1 MILGERARR
10 RSRTAA
16 LLSGLLV
23 PGVLAA
29 CGAGGHGGAEG
40 GPGGPGGGA
49 MAMPVPVMTVAESQ
63 LRDATEYVATLK
75 SRHTSNVQ
83 PQVEGVLTRILVK
96 SGDRVAAGA
105 ALMQIDPAKQRA
117 AVRSQEATRTQKRA
131 ALEYAHMQVRRMETL
146 YKGGA
151 ASKQQLDEA
160 QTALAQAQADYDAL
174 GAQVQEQ
181 QVELAYYRVVAP
193 TAGVVGDIPVR
204 TGDRV
209 TTSTLLTTIDQNDAL
224 EVYISVPV
232 ERAKEL
238 RMGLPVE
245 VLSDDGQVLAKTQV
259 NFISPQV
266 DDQTQEVLAKAP
278 VPNGQR
284 GLRAA
289 QFVRARLIWSTHPG
303 VTVPVLAVSRIN
315 GQYFVFAVE
324 AGGPGGP
331 GGNGGS
337 PGGSGGTG
345 GPGAPGGPGGPPGA
359 PGGTLVV
366 HQRAIT
372 VGDVVGNDYVVQ
384 SGLKPGDRIVASG
397 VQKLG
402 DGMPIMP
409 LPAAPPEVPG
419 GPGSGAAGGGATGG
433 ASGSSGSAGTGSSG
447 ASDTASSSGG
457 TGGSRSSGTSGDPP
471 GAGSS
476 SGSGA
481 GNSGEA
487 GGAGHGAG
495 H

>member
-1 MILGERARR
+1 MNLGERGRR
-10 RSRTAA
+10 RSRIAA
-16 LLSGLLV
+16 VLSGLLV

-29 CGAGGHGGAEG
+29 CGGGAGGHGGAAG

-49 MAMPVPVMTVAESQ
+49 MAMPVPVMTVAETQ
-63 LRDATEYVATLK
+63 LRDATEYVASLK
-75 SRHTSNVQ
+75 SRHTTNVQ
-83 PQVEGVLTRILVK
+83 PQVEGVLTRIFVK
-96 SGDRVAAGA
+96 SGDRVRAGA

-117 AVRSQEATRTQKRA
+117 AVRSQEATRSQKRA
-131 ALEYAHMQVRRMETL
+131 ALEYAHTQVRRMETL

-160 QTALAQAQADYDAL
+160 ETALAQAQADYDAL

-209 TTSTLLTTIDQNDAL
+209 TTSTQLTTIDQNDAL

-232 ERAKEL
+232 ERAKDL

-245 VLSDDGQVLAKTQV
+245 VLGDDGQVLAKTQLY
-259 NFISPQV
+259 FISPQV
-266 DDQTQEVLAKAP
+266 DDQTQEVLVKAP

-303 VTVPVLAVSRIN
+303 VVVPVLAVSRIN
-315 GQYFVFAVE
+315 GQYFVFAAE
-324 AGGPGGP
+324 AAPAGGPGGP
-331 GGNGGS
+331 GGAPGAGG
-337 PGGSGGTG
+337 GASGGA
-345 GPGAPGGPGGPPGA
+345 GAPGGAGGPPGA
-359 PGGTLVV
+359 AGPATVAR
-366 HQRAIT
+366 QRAIS

-384 SGLKPGDRIVASG
+384 SGLKAGDRIVASG

-402 DGMPIMP
+402 DGMSIMP
-409 LPAAPPEVPG
+409 LPAAPPG
-419 GPGSGAAGGGATGG
+419 GPGSPAGG
-433 ASGSSGSAGTGSSG
+433 ASGG
-447 ASDTASSSGG
+447 ASSPG
-457 TGGSRSSGTSGDPP
+457 

-476 SGSGA
+476 SGAGTSGSGA
-481 GNSGEA
+481 GGS
-487 GGAGHGAG
+487 GGAA
-495 H
+495 

>member
-1 MILGERARR
+1 MNLGERVRR

-23 PGVLAA
+23 PAVLAG
-29 CGAGGHGGAEG
+29 CGGGAGGHGGAAG

-49 MAMPVPVMTVAESQ
+49 MAMPVPVMTVAETQ

-75 SRHTSNVQ
+75 SRHTTNVQ
-83 PQVEGVLTRILVK
+83 PQVEGVLTRIFVK
-96 SGDRVAAGA
+96 SGDRVPVGA
-105 ALMQIDPAKQRA
+105 PLMQIDPAKQRA
-117 AVRSQEATRTQKRA
+117 TVRSQEATRAQKRA
-131 ALEYAHMQVRRMETL
+131 ALEYAREQVRRMETL

-160 QTALAQAQADYDAL
+160 QSALGQAQADYDAL

-181 QVELAYYRVVAP
+181 QVQLAYYRVVAP
-193 TAGVVGDIPVR
+193 AAGVVGDIPVR

-232 ERAKEL
+232 ERARDL
-238 RMGLPVE
+238 RLGLPVE
-245 VLSDDGQVLAKTQV
+245 VLGDDGQVVATTQL

-266 DDQTQEVLAKAP
+266 DDQTQEVLVKAP

-315 GQYFVFAVE
+315 GQYFVFAAE
-324 AGGPGGP
+324 PAPAGGPGAP
-331 GGNGGS
+331 GGHGGP
-337 PGGSGGTG
+337 PGGGGGTG
-345 GPGAPGGPGGPPGA
+345 GPGAPGGAGGPAGA
-359 PGGTLVV
+359 PGPAMVAR
-366 HQRAIT
+366 QRAIT
-372 VGDVVGNDYVVQ
+372 VGGVVGNDYVVQ
-384 SGLKPGDRIVASG
+384 AGLKPGDRIIASG

-402 DGMPIMP
+402 DGVPIMP
-409 LPAAPPEVPG
+409 LPAAPPG
-419 GPGSGAAGGGATGG
+419 GPGAPGGAPGG
-433 ASGSSGSAGTGSSG
+433 ASSSGSSGGPG
-447 ASDTASSSGG
+447 
-457 TGGSRSSGTSGDPP
+457 

-476 SGSGA
+476 SGPGA
-481 GNSGEA
+481 GNSG
-487 GGAGHGAG
+487 GAA
-495 H
+495 

>member
-1 MILGERARR
+1 MNLGERVRR

-29 CGAGGHGGAEG
+29 CGGGAGGHGGAAG

-49 MAMPVPVMTVAESQ
+49 MAMPVPVMTVAETQ

-75 SRHTSNVQ
+75 SRHTTNVQ
-83 PQVEGVLTRILVK
+83 PQVEGVLTRIFVK
-96 SGDRVAAGA
+96 SGDRVPAGA
-105 ALMQIDPAKQRA
+105 PLMQIDPAKQRA
-117 AVRSQEATRTQKRA
+117 AVRSQEATRAQKRA
-131 ALEYAHMQVRRMETL
+131 ALDYAHTQVRRMETL

-160 QTALAQAQADYDAL
+160 QTGLAQAQADYDAL

-193 TAGVVGDIPVR
+193 TGGVVGDIPVR

-232 ERAKEL
+232 ERAKDL

-245 VLSDDGQVLAKTQV
+245 VLSDDGQVLAKTQLY
-259 NFISPQV
+259 FISPQV
-266 DDQTQEVLAKAP
+266 DDQTQQVLVKAP
-278 VPNGQR
+278 VSNGQR

-303 VTVPVLAVSRIN
+303 VVVPVLAVSRIN
-315 GQYFVFAVE
+315 GQYFVFAAE
-324 AGGPGGP
+324 PAPAAGPGGP
-331 GGNGGS
+331 GGAPGAGGAGS
-337 PGGSGGTG
+337 PGGA
-345 GPGAPGGPGGPPGA
+345 GAPGGAGGPHGA
-359 PGGTLVV
+359 PGPAMVAR
-366 HQRAIT
+366 QRAIT
-372 VGDVVGNDYVVQ
+372 VGDLVGNDYAVQ
-384 SGLKPGDRIVASG
+384 AGLKAGDRIVASG

-409 LPAAPPEVPG
+409 LPAAPPGGPPG
-419 GPGSGAAGGGATGG
+419 GPGSGAAGGGAPGGAGGSG
-433 ASGSSGSAGTGSSG
+433 ASGGSGS
-447 ASDTASSSGG
+447 
-457 TGGSRSSGTSGDPP
+457 TGGS
-471 GAGSS
+471 
-476 SGSGA
+476 
-481 GNSGEA
+481 
-487 GGAGHGAG
+487 GGAA
-495 H
+495 

>member
-1 MILGERARR
+1 
-10 RSRTAA
+10 
-16 LLSGLLV
+16 
-23 PGVLAA
+23 
-29 CGAGGHGGAEG
+29 
-40 GPGGPGGGA
+40 
-49 MAMPVPVMTVAESQ
+49 MAMPVPVMTVAEAQ

-75 SRHTSNVQ
+75 SRHTTNVQ
-83 PQVEGVLTRILVK
+83 PQVEGVLTRIFVK

-117 AVRSQEATRTQKRA
+117 AVRSQEATREQKRA
-131 ALEYAHMQVRRMETL
+131 ALEYAREQVRRMETL
-146 YKGGA
+146 FHGGA

-160 QTALAQAQADYDAL
+160 QSALAQAQADYDAL

-209 TTSTLLTTIDQNDAL
+209 TTSTQLTTIDQNDAL
-224 EVYISVPV
+224 EVYVSVPI
-232 ERAKEL
+232 ERAKDL

-259 NFISPQV
+259 YFISPQV
-266 DDQTQEVLAKAP
+266 DDQTQEVLVKAP

-289 QFVRARLIWSTHPG
+289 QFVRARLIWSTHSG
-303 VTVPVLAVSRIN
+303 VVVPVLAVSRIN
-315 GQYFVFAVE
+315 GQYFVFAAE
-324 AGGPGGP
+324 PATGGREGPGASGGSSGGQAGGAGAP
-331 GGNGGS
+331 
-337 PGGSGGTG
+337 SGA
-345 GPGAPGGPGGPPGA
+345 GAPGGPGSPPTMVA
-359 PGGTLVV
+359 

-402 DGMPIMP
+402 DGMPIMA
-409 LPAAPPEVPG
+409 LPAPPPEGGAPANGAPGGGAATGGG
-419 GPGSGAAGGGATGG
+419 GPGG
-433 ASGSSGSAGTGSSG
+433 
-447 ASDTASSSGG
+447 ASSSGG
-457 TGGSRSSGTSGDPP
+457 P
-471 GAGSS
+471 A
-476 SGSGA
+476 
-481 GNSGEA
+481 
-487 GGAGHGAG
+487 
-495 H
+495 

>member
-1 MILGERARR
+1 MNLGVGERARR

-16 LLSGLLV
+16 VLTRLLV
-23 PGVLAA
+23 PAVLAA
-29 CGAGGHGGAEG
+29 CGGGAGGHGGAAG

-75 SRHTSNVQ
+75 SRHTTNVQ
-83 PQVEGVLTRILVK
+83 PQVEGVLTRIFVK
-96 SGDRVAAGA
+96 SGDRVSAGA

-117 AVRSQEATRTQKRA
+117 AVRSQEATRAQKRA
-131 ALEYAHMQVRRMETL
+131 ALEYAHTQVRRMETL

-160 QTALAQAQADYDAL
+160 QTALSQAQADYDAL

-209 TTSTLLTTIDQNDAL
+209 TTSTQLTTIDQNDAL

-232 ERAKEL
+232 ERAKDL

-245 VLSDDGQVLAKTQV
+245 VLGDDGQVQAKTQI

-266 DDQTQEVLAKAP
+266 DDQTQEVLVKAP

-289 QFVRARLIWSTHPG
+289 QFVRARLVWSTHPG

-315 GQYFVFAVE
+315 GQYFVFAVG

-331 GGNGGS
+331 GGNGGP
-337 PGGSGGTG
+337 PGGSGGAG
-345 GPGAPGGPGGPPGA
+345 GPGAPPGA
-359 PGGTLVV
+359 PGGTQVV

-384 SGLKPGDRIVASG
+384 SGLKAGDRVVASG

-409 LPAAPPEVPG
+409 LPPPPAEGGTPG
-419 GPGSGAAGGGATGG
+419 GGGAPG
-433 ASGSSGSAGTGSSG
+433 
-447 ASDTASSSGG
+447 ASSSGG
-457 TGGSRSSGTSGDPP
+457 TGGPGGAGGSNGAGTSGGSGTSGT
-471 GAGSS
+471 S
-476 SGSGA
+476 
-481 GNSGEA
+481 
-487 GGAGHGAG
+487 GGAA
-495 H
+495 

>member
-1 MILGERARR
+1 MNLGERVRR

-23 PGVLAA
+23 PAALAA
-29 CGAGGHGGAEG
+29 CGGGAGGHGGAAG

-49 MAMPVPVMTVAESQ
+49 MAMPVPVMTVAETQ

-75 SRHTSNVQ
+75 SRHTTNVQ
-83 PQVEGVLTRILVK
+83 PQVEGVLTRIFVK

-117 AVRSQEATRTQKRA
+117 AVRSQEATRAQKRA
-131 ALEYAHMQVRRMETL
+131 ALEYARTQVRRMETL
-146 YKGGA
+146 FKGGA

-232 ERAKEL
+232 ERAKDL
-238 RMGLPVE
+238 RPGLPVE
-245 VLSDDGQVLAKTQV
+245 VLGDDGQALAKTQL

-266 DDQTQEVLAKAP
+266 DDQTQEVLVKAP

-315 GQYFVFAVE
+315 GQYFVFAAE
-324 AGGPGGP
+324 PGATGGREGPGA
-331 GGNGGS
+331 NGGS
-337 PGGSGGTG
+337 PGGHAG
-345 GPGAPGGPGGPPGA
+345 GPGPGGAGGPSGA
-359 PGGTLVV
+359 PGPAIVAR
-366 HQRAIT
+366 QRAIT
-372 VGDVVGNDYVVQ
+372 VGGVVGNDYVVQ
-384 SGLKPGDRIVASG
+384 AGLKAGDRIVASG

-402 DGMPIMP
+402 DGVPIMP
-409 LPAAPPEVPG
+409 LPAAPPG
-419 GPGSGAAGGGATGG
+419 GPGAPGGAPGG
-433 ASGSSGSAGTGSSG
+433 
-447 ASDTASSSGG
+447 ASSSGG
-457 TGGSRSSGTSGDPP
+457 PG

-476 SGSGA
+476 GGSGA
-481 GNSGEA
+481 GNSG
-487 GGAGHGAG
+487 GAA
-495 H
+495 